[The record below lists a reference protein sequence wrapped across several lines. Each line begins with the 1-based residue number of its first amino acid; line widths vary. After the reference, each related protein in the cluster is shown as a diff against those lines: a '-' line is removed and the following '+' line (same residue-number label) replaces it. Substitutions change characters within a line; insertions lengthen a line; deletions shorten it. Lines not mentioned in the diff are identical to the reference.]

1 MPPALVLP
9 FKKIDKNDIP
19 LVGGKAANLG
29 EMVQAGFPVP
39 NGFCVTSYSY
49 QLLIKENNLLET
61 IKGILKVTDI
71 HNSGQLQKASNKIM
85 ALIKKAK
92 IPQELSTE
100 IFKSYKTLTKDNKNP
115 LVAVRSS
122 ATAEDLPDASFAGQQ
137 DSFLNIKGEAN
148 LIQTIRDAWASL
160 FGARAIFYRA
170 TKGFDHFKVSLAV
183 PVQLMVQSD
192 ISGVAFSINPV
203 TNNKNQIIIEAGWG
217 LGDYI
222 VQGVVT
228 PDHYIVNK
236 DTLTIHSRQVIPQKV
251 MEVYKYP
258 SGVKKQ
264 KVKKS
269 NIPLQKLPDTLI
281 VKLAKIVDSI
291 QKHYYFPQDIEWALE
306 KGNLYITQSRP
317 ITTISVATNS
327 KAKYQTSDLS
337 KLKIILQGQAA
348 SPGVGVGKVVKV
360 KGSKD
365 LGKIKTGDI
374 LVAEMTSPDFVP
386 AMKKAAGI
394 ITDKGGQ
401 TSHAAIVSR
410 ELGVPAIVGTTTGM
424 ATLKVSQLLTID
436 GSTGNIY
443 DGKPK
448 SEPRILKKKSTKGVS
463 KLGVE
468 PIRTATK
475 MYVNLAEP
483 DLAAAVAEK
492 SADGVGLLR
501 AEFMIAQIGTHP
513 KKLIADKKGYVFTE
527 QLTQGLLKF
536 TQSFGDRP
544 VVYRTTDFKTN
555 EYRNLLG
562 GEAFEPQEANP
573 MIGYRGVHRY
583 LHDQSVFEL
592 ELEAIKRVRNKY
604 GYKNLHLMLPF
615 VRTVDQLI
623 KAKSLISSVGLNRSP
638 SFKLWMM
645 VEIPSN
651 VILLDEFIKVGIDG
665 VSIGT
670 NDLTMLILGTDRD
683 NETVADVYDERNP
696 AVLWALEKI
705 IKTANKH
712 GITSSICGQAPS
724 LYPDL
729 TAKLVEWGITSVSV
743 SPDMLDRTHEI
754 VSLSEK
760 RLLKK

>member
-9 FKKIDKNDIP
+9 FNKIDKDDIP

-29 EMVQAGFPVP
+29 EMIQAGFPVP

-49 QLLIKENNLLET
+49 QLLIKENNLLDT

-71 HNSGQLQKASNKIM
+71 HNNKQLHAASSKIM

-92 IPQELSTE
+92 IPQEVSSQ
-100 IFKSYKTLTKDNKNP
+100 IFKSYETLSKGNKSP
-115 LVAVRSS
+115 LVAIRSS

-148 LIQTIRDAWASL
+148 VIQTVRDAWASL

-183 PVQLMVQSD
+183 PIQLMVQSD
-192 ISGVAFSINPV
+192 VSGVAFSINPV

-236 DTLTIHSRQVIPQKV
+236 GDFTIHSRHIIPQEI

-264 KVKKS
+264 KVKK
-269 NIPLQKLPDTLI
+269 NKINLQKLPDNLI
-281 VKLAKIVDSI
+281 IKLAKIVDSI
-291 QKHYYFPQDIEWALE
+291 QKHYYFPQDIEWALVDG
-306 KGNLYITQSRP
+306 KLYITQSRP
-317 ITTISVATNS
+317 ITTITLASS
-327 KAKYQTSDLS
+327 GEPKYQKKDLND
-337 KLKIILQGQAA
+337 LKIILQGQAA
-348 SPGVGVGKVVKV
+348 SPGIGVGKVVKV
-360 KGSKD
+360 KSSKD
-365 LGKIKTGDI
+365 LNKIKTGDI
-374 LVAEMTSPDFVP
+374 LVADMTSPDYVP
-386 AMKKAAGI
+386 AMKKATGI
-394 ITDKGGQ
+394 ITNKGGQ

-410 ELGVPAIVGTTTGM
+410 ELGVPAIVGTRDATS
-424 ATLKVSQLLTID
+424 TLKVGQIVTLD
-436 GSTGNIY
+436 GSTGNVY
-443 DGKPK
+443 NSKPK
-448 SEPRILKKKSTKGVS
+448 NKPSLIKKPNKKIS
-463 KLGVE
+463 KLGIEV
-468 PIRTATK
+468 PKTVTK
-475 MYVNLAEP
+475 IYVNLADP
-483 DLAAAVAEK
+483 DLAGTIAAK
-492 SADGVGLLR
+492 NSDGVGLLR
-501 AEFMIAQIGTHP
+501 AEFMIAQIGIHP
-513 KKLIADKKGYVFTE
+513 KKLIADKKGHLFTD
-527 QLTQGLLKF
+527 QLTENILKF
-536 TQSFGDRP
+536 TRSFGSRP

-555 EYRNLLG
+555 EYRNLIG

-573 MIGYRGVHRY
+573 MLGYRGVHRY

-615 VRTVDQLI
+615 VRTVDQLV
-623 KAKSLISSVGLNRSP
+623 KVKSLISSVGLIRSP
-638 SFKLWMM
+638 SFKLWLM

-651 VILLDEFIKVGIDG
+651 VILLDDFIKVGIDG

-683 NETVADVYDERNP
+683 NETVADIYDERNP
-696 AVLWALEKI
+696 AVLWALERI
-705 IKTANKH
+705 IKIANKH
-712 GITSSICGQAPS
+712 GIASSICGQAPS

-754 VSLSEK
+754 ISLVEK

>member
-1 MPPALVLP
+1 MKPALILP
-9 FKKIDKNDIP
+9 FNKIDKNDIP

-29 EMVQAGFPVP
+29 EMVQNGFPVP
-39 NGFCVTSYSY
+39 NGFCVTSAAY
-49 QLLIKENNLLET
+49 QLLIEHNNLLDT
-61 IKGILKVTDI
+61 IKGILKTTDI
-71 HNSGQLQKASNKIM
+71 HNSKELQKSSNKIV

-92 IPQELSTE
+92 IPQELTNQ
-100 IFKSYKTLTKDNKNP
+100 IFKSYENLTKGNKNP

-137 DSFLNIKGEAN
+137 ESFLNIKGESN
-148 LIQTIRDAWASL
+148 LIQAIRDAWASL

-183 PVQLMVQSD
+183 PVQVMIQSD

-203 TNNKNQIIIEAGWG
+203 TNNKNQIIIEAGYG

-222 VQGVVT
+222 VQGVIT

-236 DTLTIHSRQVIPQKV
+236 DSFTIHSRQIIPQTIK
-251 MEVYKYP
+251 EVYKYP

-264 KVKKS
+264 KVSKQKI
-269 NIPLQKLPDTLI
+269 NLQKLPDNLI
-281 VKLAKIVDSI
+281 LKLAKIVDSI
-291 QKHYYFPQDIEWALE
+291 QKHYYFPQDIEWALQNGE
-306 KGNLYITQSRP
+306 LYIVQSRP
-317 ITTISVATNS
+317 ITTISVAGDG
-327 KAKYQTSDLS
+327 KPKYQQSDL
-337 KLKIILQGQAA
+337 KDLKIILQGQAA
-348 SPGVGVGKVVKV
+348 SPGIAVGQVIKI
-360 KGSKD
+360 KGSTEINRVKS
-365 LGKIKTGDI
+365 GDI
-374 LVAEMTSPDFVP
+374 LVASMTSPDFVP

-410 ELGVPAIVGTTTGM
+410 ELGVPAIVGTSTGM
-424 ATLKVSQLLTID
+424 SLLKLGQTLTID
-436 GSTGNIY
+436 GSTGNVY
-443 DGKPK
+443 NGKPK
-448 SEPRILKKKSTKGVS
+448 NEPTKIVKAKKNVS

-475 MYVNLAEP
+475 IYVNLAEP
-483 DLAAAVAEK
+483 DLAGTIAEK
-492 SADGVGLLR
+492 GSDGVGLLR

-513 KKLIADKKGYVFTE
+513 KKLIADKKGHVFTE
-527 QLTQGLLKF
+527 KLTQGLLKF

-555 EYRNLLG
+555 EYRNLTG
-562 GEAFEPQEANP
+562 GEAFEPQEPNP
-573 MIGYRGVHRY
+573 MIGYRGVQRY

-592 ELEAIKRVRNKY
+592 ELEAIKRVRNKH

-623 KAKSLISSVGLNRSP
+623 KAKSLIASNGLARSP

-651 VILLDEFIKVGIDG
+651 VILLDDFIKVGIDG

-683 NETVADVYDERNP
+683 NETVADTYDERDP
-696 AVLWALEKI
+696 AVLWALERI

-743 SPDMLDRTHEI
+743 SPDMLDRTREI
-754 VSLSEK
+754 VSLAEK

>member
-1 MPPALVLP
+1 MPALVLP
-9 FKKIDKNDIP
+9 FNKIDKDDIP
-19 LVGGKAANLG
+19 YVGGKAANLG

-39 NGFCVTSYSY
+39 NGFCVTSAAY
-49 QLLIKENNLLET
+49 QLLIEHNNLLDT
-61 IKGILKVTDI
+61 IKGILKTTDI
-71 HNSGQLQKASNKIM
+71 HNNQDLQKASNKITT
-85 ALIKKAK
+85 LIKKAK
-92 IPQELSTE
+92 IPQELSKE
-100 IFKSYKTLTKDNKNP
+100 IFASYEKLTKGNKNP

-137 DSFLNIKGEAN
+137 ESFLNIKGEAN
-148 LIQTIRDAWASL
+148 LIQAIREAWASL
-160 FGARAIFYRA
+160 FGARAIFYRE

-183 PVQLMVQSD
+183 PVQLMIQSD
-192 ISGVAFSINPV
+192 VSGVAFSINPV

-222 VQGVVT
+222 VQGVIT

-236 DTLTIHSRQVIPQKV
+236 DSFTIHSRQIVPQKV

-264 KVKKS
+264 KVKKKLI
-269 NIPLQKLPDTLI
+269 NIQKLSDDLVI
-281 VKLAKIVDSI
+281 KLAKIINSI
-291 QKHYYFPQDIEWALE
+291 QEHYYFPQDIEWALQN
-306 KGNLYITQSRP
+306 GQLYIVQSRP
-317 ITTISVATNS
+317 ITTISVAKSS
-327 KAKYQTSDLS
+327 KPKYQQSDLS
-337 KLKIILQGQAA
+337 GLKVILQGQAA
-348 SPGVGVGKVVKV
+348 SPGIGVGKVVKV
-360 KGSKD
+360 KTPKD
-365 LGKIKTGDI
+365 MGNVKTGNI

-386 AMKKAAGI
+386 AMKRAAGI

-410 ELGVPAIVGTTTGM
+410 ELGVPAVVGTSTGM
-424 ATLKVSQLLTID
+424 SVLKTRQLVSLD

-443 DGKPK
+443 NNKPK
-448 SEPRILKKKSTKGVS
+448 AQPKIIAKPLKNVS

-468 PIRTATK
+468 PVRTATK
-475 MYVNLAEP
+475 IYVNLAEP
-483 DLAAAVAEK
+483 DLAGTVAEK
-492 SADGVGLLR
+492 NSDGVGLLR

-513 KKLIADKKGYVFTE
+513 KKLIADKKGHVFTE
-527 QLTQGLLKF
+527 KLIEGLLKF

-544 VVYRTTDFKTN
+544 VVYRATDFKTN
-555 EYRNLLG
+555 EYRNLVG
-562 GEAFEPQEANP
+562 GTAFEPQEQNP

-583 LHDQSVFEL
+583 LHDQSVFKL
-592 ELEAIKRVRNKY
+592 ELEAIKRVRNKH
-604 GYKNLHLMLPF
+604 GYKNLSLMLPF
-615 VRTVDQLI
+615 VRTVDQLT
-623 KAKSLISSVGLNRSP
+623 KVKSLVASNGLTRSP

-651 VILLDEFIKVGIDG
+651 VILLDDFIKVGIDG
-665 VSIGT
+665 ISIGT

-683 NETVADVYDERNP
+683 NETVADVYDERDP

-743 SPDMLDRTHEI
+743 SPDMIDRTREI
-754 VSLSEK
+754 VSLAEK